1 MKRKATS
8 LYGYSSTL
16 APFEGKTHAEAVA
29 ILRRWGHTM
38 VFGGYQDPRF
48 VQAVHQA
55 GLKIYAEFGCFVGRD
70 WWDRVPSSR
79 PVTDAGV
86 PLAEEDGYCGVNPS
100 IPEVRQAQWA
110 ALERLSLDYE
120 IDGIWLD
127 FIRWPCH
134 WEVHHPSL
142 YQTSLDPHTLAHF
155 GNDTGI
161 ELPADPTQSAHVVLD
176 RYSVEWTAWRCR
188 QVTSWV
194 AEAREIL
201 RRSRPHAIMGL
212 FGVPW
217 RLADHDG
224 AILRIVGQDYRAL
237 GEHVDVLSPM
247 AYHLM
252 CGQEPA
258 WIGQVVA
265 EVHAQSGRPVW
276 PIIQSIDMP
285 TVLSA
290 QEYDRALEV
299 ALCSPASDGVLVF
312 TMQGALDPGKLARTV
327 ARFTACPS
335 T

>member
-1 MKRKATS
+1 
-8 LYGYSSTL
+8 
-16 APFEGKTHAEAVA
+16 
-29 ILRRWGHTM
+29 
-38 VFGGYQDPRF
+38 
-48 VQAVHQA
+48 
-55 GLKIYAEFGCFVGRD
+55 
-70 WWDRVPSSR
+70 
-79 PVTDAGV
+79 
-86 PLAEEDGYCGVNPS
+86 
-100 IPEVRQAQWA
+100 
-110 ALERLSLDYE
+110 
-120 IDGIWLD
+120 
-127 FIRWPCH
+127 
-134 WEVHHPSL
+134 
-142 YQTSLDPHTLAHF
+142 
-155 GNDTGI
+155 
-161 ELPADPTQSAHVVLD
+161 
-176 RYSVEWTAWRCR
+176 
-188 QVTSWV
+188 
-194 AEAREIL
+194 
-201 RRSRPHAIMGL
+201 MGL